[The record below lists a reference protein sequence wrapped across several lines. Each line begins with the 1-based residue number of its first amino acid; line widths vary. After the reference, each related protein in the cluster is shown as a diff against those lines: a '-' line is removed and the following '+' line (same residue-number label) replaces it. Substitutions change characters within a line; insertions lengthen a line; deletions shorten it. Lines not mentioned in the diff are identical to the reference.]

1 MFLELQKDLVI
12 WLQNFSNSFTDLFFN
27 FVSFFGEPEFYILL
41 LGFFYW
47 VFNKKAGE
55 FIGITLGISISI
67 NNILKGFFNIAR
79 PFETYPNEI
88 ENFREYT
95 ATGSAFP
102 SGHVQGSTSVFFAV
116 ANYFNKKYLWWFAA
130 IMLVF
135 MSVSRMFLGVHYLQD
150 TIVGGIIGILIV
162 ILVAGIYQKVSNDQ
176 VLLHKTYFIIMAV
189 LLPFMFFID
198 VNDFFRGYGIYVGI
212 VLGVIYEKK
221 YVNFTMNIVL
231 WKKVIRY
238 ILGVISMMAVMIV
251 LGELFSLFGFAEQS
265 FGKNFFDF
273 IRFFFIAFVGL
284 GIYPKLFTKF
294 NF

>member
-12 WLQNFSNSFTDLFFN
+12 WLQNFSNTFTDLFFN
-27 FVSFFGEPEFYILL
+27 FISFLGEPEFYILV
-41 LGFFYW
+41 LGFLYW

-55 FIGITLGISISI
+55 FVGITLGISLSI
-67 NNILKGFFNIAR
+67 NNILKGFFNLAR
-79 PFETYPNEI
+79 PFQTYPDEI

-102 SGHVQGSTSVFFAV
+102 SGHVQGATSLFFAV
-116 ANYFNKKYLWWFAA
+116 ASYFNKKYLWWFAA
-130 IMLVF
+130 LIVVF
-135 MSVSRMFLGVHYLQD
+135 MSISRMFLGVHYLQD
-150 TIVGGIIGILIV
+150 TIAGGIVGILVV
-162 ILVAGIYQKVSNDQ
+162 ILVAAIFQKVSTNQ
-176 VLLHKTYFIIMAV
+176 ALLHKIYFIIIAL
-189 LLPFMFFID
+189 LLPFMFFIE

-221 YVNFTMNIVL
+221 YVNFSMDVEV

-238 ILGVISMMAVMIV
+238 ILGVISMMIVMIV
-251 LGELFSLFGFAEQS
+251 LGELFGLLGFEDES

-273 IRFFFIAFVGL
+273 LRFFFIAFVGL
-284 GIYPKLFTKF
+284 GLYPKLFTKF